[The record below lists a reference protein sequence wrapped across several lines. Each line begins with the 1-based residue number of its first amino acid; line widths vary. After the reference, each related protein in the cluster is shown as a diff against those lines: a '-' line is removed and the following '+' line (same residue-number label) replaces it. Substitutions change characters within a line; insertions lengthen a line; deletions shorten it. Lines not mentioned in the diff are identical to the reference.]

1 MRSSTGDHLKNS
13 EHATQISIFTFTVSQ
28 RKSVNFAEAVV
39 STTYDTTVVSPLC
52 FGSADLVAG
61 PPRLSF

>member
-1 MRSSTGDHLKNS
+1 MGNRLKKS

-39 STTYDTTVVSPLC
+39 SRTYVTTVVQQYYTKYSSTTAALQ
-52 FGSADLVAG
+52 
-61 PPRLSF
+61 